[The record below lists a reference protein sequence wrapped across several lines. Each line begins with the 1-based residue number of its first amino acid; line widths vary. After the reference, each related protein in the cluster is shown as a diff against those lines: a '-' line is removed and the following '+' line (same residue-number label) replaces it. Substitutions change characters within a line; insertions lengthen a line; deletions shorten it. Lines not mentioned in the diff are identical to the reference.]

1 MKRLLIVSALLVAGC
16 NLGEGRN
23 VRAYNT
29 CLARHPQG
37 AVVFEGPRQAHE
49 IDPSNVKGRLAG
61 DGRAASPG
69 LDGGSAVSGPPPDS
83 SDPNARPAG
92 SPKIGAELREERQPF
107 WTSVL
112 FGFARLT
119 LGPPGAARAKCGKQC
134 DTSLSSDIDD
144 CRLQYD
150 GDPADA
156 DDLMRCIQEAR
167 DDYRS
172 CLDDCANA
180 ALLATRRWR
189 LALRT
194 SVPDQSLCR
203 SSLTQLRCHWLAS

>member
-1 MKRLLIVSALLVAGC
+1 MKRLLIVSALSVLVAGC
-16 NLGEGRN
+16 NLGDGCD

-92 SPKIGAELREERQPF
+92 SPKFSAELGEKQQPF

-119 LGPPGAARAKCGKQC
+119 LVPPGAARAKCGKQC

-144 CRLQYD
+144 CRLQY
-150 GDPADA
+150 GEDPADA
-156 DDLMRCIQEAR
+156 DDLAICIREAR
-167 DDYRS
+167 DGYRS
-172 CLDDCANA
+172 CLDDCASA
-180 ALLATRRWR
+180 AISRPRWSR
-189 LALRT
+189 LAEVRFT
-194 SVPDQSLCR
+194 MRVRSLCR
-203 SSLTQLRCHWLAS
+203 GPKT